1 MKYLIVGAS
10 SGLGRKLAYIYAEN
24 KHDLILVSRDAKD
37 LEAIKTDLTNRYHRI
52 VETVEIDLSSIDD
65 IKKKLLISKYF
76 DEVSGIL
83 LSLIHI

>member
-10 SGLGRKLAYIYAEN
+10 SGLGRKLAYTYAEN

-65 IKKKLLISKYF
+65 IKKKIINLKIF
-76 DEVSGIL
+76 
-83 LSLIHI
+83 